1 MNTVFPRVLDRRLIA
16 ALLLGFASGLPL
28 ALSGATLQA
37 WLTTQG
43 ASLQS
48 IAWFSLAGLP
58 YTWKFLWS
66 PGLDR
71 YSPAFGGRRRG
82 WMVLMQISLA
92 IVLLAMAN
100 TAVPES
106 LPQLAALAV
115 LLAFLSASQDV
126 VIDAWRTEVLAPS
139 QRGLGAAMAVMGYR
153 LGMLV
158 SGALALILA
167 QSLGWQTVFN
177 LMAAIFLVLPLVSL
191 WAPEPQSELH
201 VPNTLHDAIV
211 GPFKEFISRRGAW
224 ALLLLVVAYKLS
236 DAFATALSTTF
247 LLRGVGFS
255 LAEVGLVNKA
265 VALMATLLGA
275 LLGGIGLVRL
285 GLVRALFVFGSLQA
299 LAALGFFALALQG
312 HDLVLMVI
320 AVTTE
325 NLTSGMGTA
334 AFAALLMGLCSTR
347 YSATQFALLS
357 ALSAVGRVYVGPLS
371 GLLAESL
378 GWPLFFLFS
387 VLAGVPGLVLVWVLR
402 RELQFDQAVG
412 QTSEESNSRTMQ
424 G

>member
-1 MNTVFPRVLDRRLIA
+1 MAMNSMKLQALLDQRLLA

-71 YSPAFGGRRRG
+71 YSPPFGGRRRG
-82 WMVLMQISLA
+82 WMVLTQIALSL
-92 IVLLAMAN
+92 VLLSMAF

-106 LPQLAALAV
+106 LPRLAALAV

-126 VIDAWRTEVLAPS
+126 VIDAWRTEVLSPA

-167 QSLGWQTVFN
+167 QSLGWQTVMTI
-177 LMAAIFLVLPLVSL
+177 MALIFLVLPLVSL
-191 WAPEPQSELH
+191 WAPEPVNAELA
-201 VPNTLHDAIV
+201 PRTLQEAVV
-211 GPFKEFISRRGAW
+211 GPLREFLGRPGAW
-224 ALLLLVVAYKLS
+224 MLLLLVVAYKLS

-255 LAEVGLVNKA
+255 LAEVGVVNKA
-265 VALMATLLGA
+265 VALIATLLGA
-275 LLGGIGLVRL
+275 VIGGVGLARW
-285 GLVRALFVFGSLQA
+285 GLVRALLWFGVLQA
-299 LAALGFFALALQG
+299 LAALGFFVLALKG
-312 HDLVLMVI
+312 HDLPFMIV
-320 AVTTE
+320 AVTVE
-325 NLTSGMGTA
+325 NVTSGMGTA
-334 AFAALLMGLCSTR
+334 AFAALLMGLCSPK

-357 ALSAVGRVYVGPLS
+357 ALSAVGRVYVGPVS

-387 VLAGVPGLVLVWVLR
+387 IGAGVPGLLLVWWLR
-402 RELQFDQAVG
+402 HQLERNTEAK
-412 QTSEESNSRTMQ
+412 N
-424 G
+424 

>member
-1 MNTVFPRVLDRRLIA
+1 MLKNKLLEILDQRLFA

-58 YTWKFLWS
+58 YTWKFIWS

-71 YSPAFGGRRRG
+71 YALPFGGRRRG
-82 WMVLMQISLA
+82 WMVITQIALA
-92 IVLLAMAN
+92 LVLLGMAG
-100 TAVPES
+100 TSVPES
-106 LPQLAALAV
+106 LPRLAALAV

-126 VIDAWRTEVLAPS
+126 VIDAWRTEVLSPV

-167 QSLGWQTVFN
+167 QSLGWQNVFT
-177 LMAAIFLVLPLVSL
+177 LMAGIFLVLPLVSL
-191 WAPEPQSELH
+191 WAPEPQNKTMRPSSLH
-201 VPNTLHDAIV
+201 EAIV
-211 GPFKEFISRRGAW
+211 GPLKDFMSRRGA
-224 ALLLLVVAYKLS
+224 AMLVLLVVAYKLS

-255 LAEVGLVNKA
+255 LAEVGIVNKA
-265 VALMATLLGA
+265 VALIATLCGA
-275 LLGGIGLVRL
+275 VIGGVGLARL
-285 GLVRALFVFGSLQA
+285 GLVRALLLFGVLQA
-299 LAALGFFALALQG
+299 LAALGFFALALIG
-312 HDLVLMVI
+312 HDLGVMVV
-320 AVTTE
+320 AVTVE

-334 AFAALLMGLCSTR
+334 AFAALLMSLCSAR

-357 ALSAVGRVYVGPLS
+357 ALSAFGRVYVGPVS
-371 GLLAESL
+371 GLLAEWM

-387 VLAGVPGLVLVWVLR
+387 VMAGVPGLVLVWLMR
-402 RELQFDQAVG
+402 HQLTLE
-412 QTSEESNSRTMQ
+412 QTSPETH
-424 G
+424 

>member
-1 MNTVFPRVLDRRLIA
+1 MNSPLTMIFDQRLLA

-71 YSPAFGGRRRG
+71 FALPFGGRRRG
-82 WMVLMQISLA
+82 WMVLIQIALA
-92 IVLLAMAN
+92 FVLMNMAS
-100 TAVPES
+100 TTVPED
-106 LPQLAALAV
+106 LQGLAV
-115 LLAFLSASQDV
+115 LAVILAFLSASQDI
-126 VIDAWRTEVLAPS
+126 VIDAWRTEVLSPA
-139 QRGLGAAMAVMGYR
+139 QRGMGAAMAVMGYR
-153 LGMLV
+153 IGMLV

-167 QSLGWQTVFN
+167 QTWSWQAVFT
-177 LMAAIFLVLPLVSL
+177 LMAAIFMVLPLVSL
-191 WAPEPQSELH
+191 WAPEPELSIS
-201 VPNTLHDAIV
+201 PPKTLQEAVI
-211 GPFKEFISRRGAW
+211 GPLKEFMGRRGAW
-224 ALLLLVVAYKLS
+224 LLLLLVVAYKLS

-255 LAEVGLVNKA
+255 LAEVGVVNKA
-265 VALMATLLGA
+265 VALIATLLGA
-275 LLGGIGLVRL
+275 VIGGVGLARL
-285 GLVRALFVFGSLQA
+285 GLVRALLLFGGLQA
-299 LAALGFFALALQG
+299 LAALGFFALSMIG
-312 HDLVLMVI
+312 HDLGLMVF
-320 AVTTE
+320 AVTIE

-334 AFAALLMGLCSTR
+334 AFAALLMGLCSPK

-357 ALSAVGRVYVGPLS
+357 ALSAVGRVYVGPIS

-378 GWPLFFLFS
+378 GWPAFFLFS
-387 VLAGVPGLVLVWVLR
+387 IAAGLPGLVLVWYLR
-402 RELQFDQAVG
+402 EGLQFEPEPEKEM
-412 QTSEESNSRTMQ
+412 T
-424 G
+424 

>member
-1 MNTVFPRVLDRRLIA
+1 MKSAMLIIFDRRLLA

-71 YSPAFGGRRRG
+71 YSPPFGGRRRG
-82 WMVLMQISLA
+82 WMVLTQIALA
-92 IVLLAMAN
+92 LVLLNMAW

-106 LPQLAALAV
+106 LPRLAGLAV

-126 VIDAWRTEVLAPS
+126 VIDAWRTEVLAPT

-158 SGALALILA
+158 SGALALIMA
-167 QSLGWQTVFN
+167 QSLGWQTVFI
-177 LMAAIFLVLPLVSL
+177 LMAGIFLVLPLVSL
-191 WAPEPQSELH
+191 WAPEPQIERLA
-201 VPNTLHDAIV
+201 PQTLQEAVV
-211 GPFKEFISRRGAW
+211 GPLRDFMGRKGAW

-255 LAEVGLVNKA
+255 LAEVGVVNKA
-265 VALMATLLGA
+265 VALIATLLGA
-275 LLGGIGLVRL
+275 LIGGLGLASL
-285 GLVRALFVFGSLQA
+285 GLVRALLWFGLLQA
-299 LAALGFFALALQG
+299 VAALGFFALALRG
-312 HDLVLMVI
+312 HDLGLMVF

-371 GLLAESL
+371 GLLAELL
-378 GWPLFFLFS
+378 GWPVFFLFS
-387 VLAGVPGLVLVWVLR
+387 VLAGVPGLLLVWVLR
-402 RELQFDQAVG
+402 KQLQFEQMNDQV
-412 QTSEESNSRTMQ
+412 
-424 G
+424 

>member
-1 MNTVFPRVLDRRLIA
+1 MASMITTMIALFDRRLLA

-58 YTWKFLWS
+58 YTWKFIWA

-71 YSPAFGGRRRG
+71 YSPSFGGRRRG

-92 IVLLAMAN
+92 LVLLAMAN
-100 TAVPES
+100 TTVPDA
-106 LPQLAALAV
+106 LTQLAGLAV

-126 VIDAWRTEVLAPS
+126 VIDAWRTEVLDPA
-139 QRGLGAAMAVMGYR
+139 QRGLGAAMAVLGYR

-167 QSLGWQTVFN
+167 QSLGWRTVFS
-177 LMAAIFLVLPLVSL
+177 LMAAIFLVLPVVSM
-191 WAPEPQSELH
+191 WAPEPLAAPCAPQRLH
-201 VPNTLHDAIV
+201 EAIV
-211 GPFKEFISRRGAW
+211 GPFKELMGRKGAG

-255 LAEVGLVNKA
+255 LTEVGVVNKA
-265 VALMATLLGA
+265 VALGATLLGA
-275 LLGGIGLVRL
+275 ILGGLGLPRL
-285 GLVRALFVFGSLQA
+285 GLVRALLLFGLLQA
-299 LAALGFFALALQG
+299 LAALGFFALALRG
-312 HDLVLMVI
+312 HDLVLMVV
-320 AVTTE
+320 AVTSE

-334 AFAALLMGLCSTR
+334 AFAALLMSLCSTR

-371 GLLAESL
+371 GVLAESL
-378 GWPLFFLFS
+378 GWPMFFLFS
-387 VLAGVPGLVLVWVLR
+387 VLAGVPGLLLVWFLR
-402 RELQFDQAVG
+402 GQLQLDSMPSKV
-412 QTSEESNSRTMQ
+412 N
-424 G
+424 